1 VPPEILRRF
10 APQDKSSGDNQVT
23 EAAVGI
29 IGGSGLYEM
38 EGLKV
43 VAERDVKTPFGEPSD
58 PLVIGEIES
67 VRVAFLSRHG
77 RGHRRLPSE
86 LNYRANIYALKLL
99 GVHTIISASAVGS
112 MKEQYRPTDIVFPHQ
127 FIDRTRH
134 RADTFFG
141 DGIVGHITFA
151 DPICAGA
158 SMVVSGAA
166 RDAGARVHEG
176 GVYICI
182 EGPQFSTRAES
193 NLYRSWGVD
202 VIGMTNLQEAK
213 LAREAEICYATMAL
227 VTDYDCWHET
237 ADDVSV
243 AQILGY
249 LRANA
254 ETAQRIIRM
263 AVPRIAARKRDC
275 ACVNALQFAI
285 VTDPDAI
292 PASVKKALAP
302 IIGKYVR

>member
-1 VPPEILRRF
+1 M
-10 APQDKSSGDNQVT
+10 S
-23 EAAVGI
+23 EAAIGI

-43 VAERDVKTPFGEPSD
+43 LAERTLQTPFGDPSD
-58 PLVIGEIES
+58 PYVIGEIEG

-77 RGHRRLPSE
+77 RGHRLLPSE
-86 LNYRANIYALKLL
+86 LNYRANIYGFKVL
-99 GVHTIISASAVGS
+99 GVETILSASAVGS
-112 MKEQYRPTDIVFPHQ
+112 MKEDYHPTDIVFPDQ

-134 RADTFFG
+134 RPDTFFG
-141 DGIVGHITFA
+141 NGIVGHITFA
-151 DPICAGA
+151 DPVCAA
-158 SMVVSGAA
+158 TAMRCAEAA
-166 RDAGARVHEG
+166 REAGARVHSG
-176 GVYICI
+176 GTYVCI

-237 ADDVSV
+237 VEAVSLD
-243 AQILGY
+243 QILGY

-254 ETAQRIIRM
+254 VMAQTILRLAI
-263 AVPRIAARKRDC
+263 PKIAARVRDC
-275 ACVNALQFAI
+275 ACATALQYAI
-285 VTDPDAI
+285 VTDPGRV
-292 PASVKKALAP
+292 PAKVKEDLAP
-302 IIGKYVR
+302 IIGKYIK